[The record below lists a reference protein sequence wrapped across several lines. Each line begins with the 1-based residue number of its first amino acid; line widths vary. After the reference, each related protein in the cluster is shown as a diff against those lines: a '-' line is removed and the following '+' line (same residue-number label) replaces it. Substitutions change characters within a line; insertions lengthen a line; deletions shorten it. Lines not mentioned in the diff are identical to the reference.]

1 MTPST
6 IALALALAAALSA
19 CGGAGG
25 GSMASAPI
33 APPPAASTADLAPT
47 VGDFYSYDSTNTL
60 NVEQAGSTPETQ
72 QWFYTRAV
80 NKVDGGGAWVDRQF
94 GEDAAVPSTD
104 YAYLADG
111 GLTTMASGGCRGVY
125 TPAFYASRKNMMVGT
140 TWTSDFNRVDTGPC
154 AASVSGKFS
163 ATAAALETITVRAGT
178 FNTVKIV
185 STSTGTYSNG
195 LTTAEEITEWRDVV
209 THRII
214 KYSNRSN
221 QVSDTGAKATLTF
234 SGELAGFSSAKQARK
249 NLNIERFAG
258 QWAGAYSGTDSG
270 NCQGRVS
277 RDGKLDVDCGNGE
290 FSVHGDIDASGQGT
304 FYLTVKGVRG
314 APFSSSFESP
324 FAIRGVW
331 SAGAAS
337 GTWTLNH
344 Q

>member
-1 MTPST
+1 MTRIT
-6 IALALALAAALSA
+6 IALTLAATLSA
-19 CGGAGG
+19 CGGGG
-25 GSMASAPI
+25 GSSGASAP
-33 APPPAASTADLAPT
+33 ASPSPAAAAVDLAPT

-60 NVEQAGSTPETQ
+60 NVEQAGSTLQTQ
-72 QWFYTRAV
+72 KWFYTRAV
-80 NKVDGGGAWVDRQF
+80 SKVDGDGAWIDRNVS
-94 GEDAAVPSTD
+94 EDPDVPSTD
-104 YAYLADG
+104 YVSLSDG
-111 GLTTMASGGCRGVY
+111 GLTTMASGACRGAY
-125 TPAFYASRKNMMVGT
+125 TPAFYASRKNLAVGT
-140 TWTSDFNRVDTGPC
+140 TWTSDFSRVDTGPC
-154 AASVSGKFS
+154 AASMSGKFS
-163 ATAAALETITVRAGT
+163 ATAASLEAITVRAGT

-185 STSTGTYSNG
+185 STGTSTYSNG
-195 LTTAEEITEWRDVV
+195 FTSADETTEWRDAV

-221 QVSDTGAKATLTF
+221 QVSDTGVKATLTS
-234 SGELAGFSSAKQARK
+234 SGELAGYASAKQARQ

-258 QWAGAYSGTDSG
+258 QWAGSYSGTVSG

-304 FYLTVKGVRG
+304 FYLTVNGVKGAG
-314 APFSSSFESP
+314 FSGSFESP
-324 FAIRGVW
+324 FAIRGAW